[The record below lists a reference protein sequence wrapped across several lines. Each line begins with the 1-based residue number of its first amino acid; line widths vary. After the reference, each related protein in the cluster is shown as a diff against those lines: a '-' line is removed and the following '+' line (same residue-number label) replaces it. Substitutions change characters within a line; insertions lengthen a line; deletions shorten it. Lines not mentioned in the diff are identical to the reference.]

1 MPREQST
8 YERESNDTARRVVMK
23 SMVTRIVAVL
33 MVGALTGIVAFAK
46 VHKQRVTFENDIKV
60 NGTLVKKG
68 NYEVKFDDESGQLT
82 IAKNGK
88 TVVQA
93 MAKVEAREKKANDF
107 QLRSTV
113 NGDETQLTGVTFNG
127 SDKDIVITASGASTT
142 GGSN

>member
-1 MPREQST
+1 
-8 YERESNDTARRVVMK
+8 MK
-23 SMVTRIVAVL
+23 SMVNRMVAVL

-46 VHKQRVTFENDIKV
+46 VHKQKVTFENDIKV

-68 NYEVKFDDESGQLT
+68 NYEVKFDDETGQLT

-113 NGDETQLTGVTFNG
+113 NGDETKLTGVTFNG
-127 SDKDIVITASGASTT
+127 SDKDIVITDSGASTT